1 MTDTN
6 PSDNSTAASD
16 DETPPGDAPAA
27 VHRRLSD
34 AGVRLNE
41 AQSHL
46 SAVRTQATRSDLDDE
61 VALAEGQALVR
72 SLEECR
78 ERLDDALV
86 VAEELTTPDETDDQS
101 SERPDEQSGDE
112 TGSDENPDRRGSQ
125 LLWNT
130 VPADAP
136 GHSR

>member
-78 ERLDDALV
+78 ERLDDALLTDAEFEEEWETHSGLDRYPTEPGETV
-86 VAEELTTPDETDDQS
+86 VLAS
-101 SERPDEQSGDE
+101 
-112 TGSDENPDRRGSQ
+112 
-125 LLWNT
+125 
-130 VPADAP
+130 P
-136 GHSR
+136 GE